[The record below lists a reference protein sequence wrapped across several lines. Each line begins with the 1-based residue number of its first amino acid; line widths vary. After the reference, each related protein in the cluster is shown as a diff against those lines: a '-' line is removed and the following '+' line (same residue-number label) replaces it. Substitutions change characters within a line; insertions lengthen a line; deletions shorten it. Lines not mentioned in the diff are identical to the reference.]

1 MSCGHEF
8 STKEMFIL
16 IEKAA
21 LTSQSMFN
29 PDKSRQKPPA
39 EIKELPPRKA
49 KSEHLS
55 HDIIERKKPEQEV
68 LDS

>member
-1 MSCGHEF
+1 MFCGHEF
-8 STKEMFIL
+8 STKEMVIL
-16 IEKAA
+16 IEKIA
-21 LTSQSMFN
+21 LTSQTMHS
-29 PDKSRQKPPA
+29 PGKSTQRPPA